1 MSWRTESD
9 RKNSQTYS
17 TAVEIRV
24 MLYSVAVCEA
34 IRALED
40 AMDQKKQ
47 CDRVSYEERA
57 REIQC
62 CLLASQDSLKRRQE
76 YQGERNGRVRA
87 DGERFVVE
95 SGRSRRSIALK
106 RKGYMERK
114 RSVTRRMIGT
124 RYGVSER
131 ERD

>member
-40 AMDQKKQ
+40 AMDN
-47 CDRVSYEERA
+47 R
-57 REIQC
+57 REH
-62 CLLASQDSLKRRQE
+62 
-76 YQGERNGRVRA
+76 
-87 DGERFVVE
+87 
-95 SGRSRRSIALK
+95 
-106 RKGYMERK
+106 
-114 RSVTRRMIGT
+114 
-124 RYGVSER
+124 
-131 ERD
+131 

>member
-34 IRALED
+34 IRAMED

-47 CDRVSYEERA
+47 FDRVSYEERA
-57 REIQC
+57 REIQYC
-62 CLLASQDSLKRRQE
+62 VLASQDLLKRRQE
-76 YQGERNGRVRA
+76 YQGERNGRARA
-87 DGERFVVE
+87 DGE
-95 SGRSRRSIALK
+95 
-106 RKGYMERK
+106 
-114 RSVTRRMIGT
+114 
-124 RYGVSER
+124 
-131 ERD
+131 